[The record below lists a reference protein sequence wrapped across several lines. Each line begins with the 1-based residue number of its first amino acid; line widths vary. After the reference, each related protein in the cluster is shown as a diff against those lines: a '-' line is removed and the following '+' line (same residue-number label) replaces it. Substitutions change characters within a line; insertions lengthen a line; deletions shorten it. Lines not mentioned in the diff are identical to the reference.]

1 MNKFFQQPPFLRR
14 SDRSSILRFHAWRVL
29 TMAIALSFAP
39 IEDVRSQEPPP
50 KTEDEIEKV
59 EDLFGDFDAGANQKP
74 ADAPKKDSEKKEP
87 EKKADSPAEAKPA
100 EAPKADDKPAD
111 KPAEEPAKPAAKR
124 KPRVVAKPKEEKPAD
139 PPADEADEF
148 GAVEGRAVVAAD
160 VVMAMNDVDILGE
173 PHIAK
178 CLQVEKAFLRRVC
191 KLNDEQE
198 KKLSTLDIK
207 WAMKKAV
214 PGGNRM
220 VNGVMIGGENM
231 VPASM
236 IRRYLEKAFTKEL
249 SEVLDE
255 SQKEKYQQEI
265 TARRNFDSEA
275 QLEAAIA
282 LLDSHLVLRE
292 EQCESLRE
300 ALRKSFR
307 SDADPRMYF
316 YNTQY
321 LPQFPDASILKHLDP
336 EQKDIYRAL
345 QKVNFGFSHEDLGD
359 VIEK

>member
-1 MNKFFQQPPFLRR
+1 MNKFFQQPPFWRR

-29 TMAIALSFAP
+29 TLAFALALVPF
-39 IEDVRSQEPPP
+39 EDVRSQEPPP

-74 ADAPKKDSEKKEP
+74 ADAPKKEP
-87 EKKADSPAEAKPA
+87 EKKPDAPAEAKPA

-148 GAVEGRAVVAAD
+148 GAVEEQAVVAAD
-160 VVMAMNDVDILGE
+160 VVMAMNDVNILGE

-198 KKLSTLDIK
+198 KKLSTLDTK
-207 WAMKKAV
+207 WAMKKAI

-220 VNGVMIGGENM
+220 VNGIMIGGENM
-231 VPASM
+231 TPPSM
-236 IRRYLEKAFTKEL
+236 VRRYLEKAFTKEL
-249 SEVLDE
+249 SDVLDE

-292 EQCESLRE
+292 DQCESLRA

-307 SDADPRMYF
+307 NDTDPRMYF
-316 YNTQY
+316 YNPQY
-321 LPQFPDASILKHLDP
+321 LSPVP
-336 EQKDIYRAL
+336 RC
-345 QKVNFGFSHEDLGD
+345 LGP
-359 VIEK
+359 